1 MTDNAPAP
9 VRITSRE
16 LDDYTTVDERQRL
29 TFDSALEL
37 ARERKAAEVRQATVS
52 TEPATEPPPVESL
65 TSADLGA
72 VLRNDTATY
81 AGAGTIEV
89 PAAILE
95 LGHRARSNDTRVA
108 EPALDE
114 LRKTEGGVAAA
125 DAAVRHHREQADTA
139 EPGILA
145 QNGYAAIRAAMLGVC
160 SSLGGI
166 PREAV
171 AAAIE
176 YNAAAVR
183 RLRLGVGNDPRAA
196 AALEAAT
203 REARYLV
210 AVSRMHR
217 DLHDIEER
225 LAAADRIAGR

>member
-1 MTDNAPAP
+1 MTDDP
-9 VRITSRE
+9 
-16 LDDYTTVDERQRL
+16 Q
-29 TFDSALEL
+29 
-37 ARERKAAEVRQATVS
+37 
-52 TEPATEPPPVESL
+52 
-65 TSADLGA
+65 
-72 VLRNDTATY
+72 
-81 AGAGTIEV
+81 
-89 PAAILE
+89 
-95 LGHRARSNDTRVA
+95 DTRPPA
-108 EPALDE
+108 EPARLEVPSFPATVTD
-114 LRKTEGGVAAA
+114 GP
-125 DAAVRHHREQADTA
+125 QADTA